1 MQLFIQY
8 WHPII
13 QELKMIQIRKLN
25 KINLIKKAKFDNLT
39 VKLRKI
45 IKYLQKRRCSR
56 ILMLLIILPEK

>member
-39 VKLRKI
+39 VQLRKI